1 MMRAQ
6 LLLLTFGL
14 FVWLLT
20 VFLSAWR
27 KRRQRAAPRGI
38 GPPVPLILPRPVP
51 LPPPRG
57 AASRGMSVPAR
68 RRAPPSASARRRTGS
83 RRDVRRGMVLM
94 TILGP
99 CTALSNDRSPLG
111 AAPRM

>member
-1 MMRAQ
+1 MRAQ

-27 KRRQRAAPRGI
+27 KRRRRAAPRDVGPHV
-38 GPPVPLILPRPVP
+38 PPVLPRAHP
-51 LPPPRG
+51 LPLPRG
-57 AASRGMSVPAR
+57 VASRGASVPAGGR
-68 RRAPPSASARRRTGS
+68 VVPSSSARRRTGS
-83 RRDVRRGMVLM
+83 RRDVRRGIVLM

-99 CTALSNDRSPLG
+99 CAALSNDQSLLG
-111 AAPRM
+111 EDPRT